1 MRKADLRKNHEA
13 FEEVLRRYGDF
24 LGRML
29 GARRVVRAA
38 EDKREITESALL
50 RICAYWESLVVAEFV
65 DCLNIDSSR
74 LAEHL
79 GVVLPKHLS
88 LSLCE
93 AILLRDGYFD
103 FRSVGDLKSRAKKML
118 PDHVDPFAKISNAV
132 AREIDEVFVIRNYLA
147 HRSKAARRSLERMYS
162 SAYGFE
168 RFREPGAFLLANGY
182 ERLKQYV
189 GAFLQASQQMGQII
203 PHRRKRSP

>member
-13 FEEVLRRYGDF
+13 FEEVLRRYRDF

-29 GARRVVRAA
+29 GARRVVRTG
-38 EDKREITESALL
+38 EDKREIAESALL
-50 RICAYWESLVVAEFV
+50 RICAYWESFVVAEFV

-79 GVVLPKHLS
+79 GVLLPKHLP

-103 FRSVGDLKSRAKKML
+103 FRSVDDLKSRAKKML
-118 PDHVDPFAKISNAV
+118 PDHVNPFAKIDKAV
-132 AREIDEVFVIRNYLA
+132 AKKIDEVFMIRNYLA
-147 HRSKAARRSLERMYS
+147 HRSKAARRSLDRMYS
-162 SAYGFE
+162 NTYGFE

-182 ERLKQYV
+182 ERLKHFV
-189 GAFLQASQQMGQII
+189 GAFLQASQQMKQIV
-203 PHRRKRSP
+203 PNRRRGP